1 MPYTRPKL
9 DVKEPML
16 CRPTLMQMSAT
27 ELSVVRSSAAARFH
41 PPGEQIRVRRLTERA
56 PELAAEMRLRQ
67 AGSAGQFRDVD
78 ILEEAGVGEILR
90 AQQVPGRRD

>member
-16 CRPTLMQMSAT
+16 C
-27 ELSVVRSSAAARFH
+27 
-41 PPGEQIRVRRLTERA
+41 
-56 PELAAEMRLRQ
+56 
-67 AGSAGQFRDVD
+67 SAGQFRDVD
-78 ILEEAGVGEILR
+78 ILEEAGAGEIFR